1 MAVSDSKEIDIE
13 ADKSAVLD
21 VIADLEGLPSW
32 SSIHKKV
39 KVVERTDDGL
49 PKRAEMTISLLGVND
64 DQVLEYTWSDDG
76 VTWEMIESSQQ
87 KSQTAEYRLTEKDGK
102 THVFFEMTVDL
113 KVPMPGFLVKKG
125 TKSVLQTATEGLREQ
140 VVR

>member
-39 KVVERTDDGL
+39 KVTERTDDGL

-64 DQVLEYTWSDDG
+64 EQVLEFTWSDNG
-76 VTWEMIESSQQ
+76 VTWEVVESTQQ
-87 KSQTAEYRLTEKDGK
+87 KSQTAEYKLTEKDGK
-102 THVFFEMTVDL
+102 THVFFQMTVDL
-113 KVPMPGFLVKKG
+113 KAPMPGFLIKKG
-125 TKSVLQTATEGLREQ
+125 TKSVMKTATEGLREQ

>member
-13 ADKSAVLD
+13 ADKSAVMD
-21 VIADLEGLPSW
+21 VIADLEALPSW

-39 KVVERTDDGL
+39 NVLERTDDGR

-64 DQVLEYTWSDDG
+64 DQVLEYSWSDDG
-76 VTWEMIESSQQ
+76 VTWEMVESSQQ

-102 THVFFEMTVDL
+102 THVYFEMTVDL